1 MGIYLIAIILI
12 YAIANYFKPFEKINN
27 LNSLYG
33 EVKILVIDNQEFRDL
48 NKNGVLD
55 KYEDHRLAGDIRS
68 DDLLSK
74 MTIDEK
80 IGQLFMVRISSA
92 SGQKSFDKTEENIS
106 QNHIGG
112 LIFSKGSPSISNR
125 WINALQKKSKLP
137 LLTGMDAEWGASM
150 RYDSIKKFP
159 WNMTLGAI
167 QDLSLIHI

>member
-1 MGIYLIAIILI
+1 MGICLIAIIFI

-55 KYEDHRLAGDIRS
+55 KYEDQRLAADIRS

-80 IGQLFMVRISSA
+80 IGQMFHPPFILKPDLFMFLYAVSY
-92 SGQKSFDKTEENIS
+92 T
-106 QNHIGG
+106 H
-112 LIFSKGSPSISNR
+112 LTLPTNR
-125 WINALQKKSKLP
+125 
-137 LLTGMDAEWGASM
+137 EV
-150 RYDSIKKFP
+150 
-159 WNMTLGAI
+159 
-167 QDLSLIHI
+167 